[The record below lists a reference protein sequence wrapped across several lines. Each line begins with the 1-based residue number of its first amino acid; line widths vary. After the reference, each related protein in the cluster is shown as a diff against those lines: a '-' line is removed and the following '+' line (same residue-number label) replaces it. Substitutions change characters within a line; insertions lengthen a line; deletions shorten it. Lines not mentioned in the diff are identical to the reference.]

1 MSYIGSTP
9 TTQSFIAGTD
19 YFNGDGSTTAFT
31 LSRSVVSTND
41 IQATVN
47 NVVQQPNTAYTVS
60 GTTITFTSA
69 PSAGT
74 ANIYVRYL
82 STTTQSI
89 TPSQGTV
96 GNNQFANNISAIPMT
111 YGTIGAGN
119 ASIMK
124 NRIINGAMVID
135 QRNAGAA
142 FGTSISGY
150 SIDRWYVAQSIT
162 GKINGGQNYN
172 SITPPVGFVNY
183 VGFQSQSA
191 YSVGATDYYT
201 IFQNIEGYNTADLG
215 WGTVNAKTVTIS
227 FWVRSSL
234 TGTFGGVVQTY
245 TSDYTYPFSY
255 TISAANTWQQIS
267 LTIVGPT
274 GGTWN
279 TTNSGSIRL
288 IFSMGTG
295 TTYSGTTGSWQSANY
310 VSSTGA
316 TSVVGTSGATF
327 YITGVQLEVGS
338 SATGYEYVNYQTSL
352 ANCQRYFQSNFDIG
366 TAPQNGIAQA
376 YSNSTTM
383 AAYNVNTGWIP
394 SIAFRTTMRAIPTVT
409 LYSSTDGSGGYWATY
424 DGSSWTNVTGQ
435 AFNSLSTN
443 CFNLTLSRGSAFTA
457 KYSYLAE
464 GNWAASAEL

>member
-41 IQATVN
+41 IEAVIN
-47 NVVQQPNTAYTVS
+47 NVEQQPNTAYTVS

-96 GNNQFANNISAIPMT
+96 NNSSFGNVTAIPFVA
-111 YGTIGAGN
+111 GPSLGAGD

-135 QRNAGAA
+135 QRNAGASVTPVNA
-142 FGTSISGY
+142 YTL
-150 SIDRWYVAQSIT
+150 DRWRGDSSTASKYTVQ
-162 GKINGGQNYN
+162 QNAG
-172 SITPPVGFVNY
+172 SVTPPVGFVNY
-183 VGFQSQSA
+183 LGVTSTSA
-191 YSVGATDYYT
+191 YSVAAGDYYA
-201 IFQNIEGYNTADLG
+201 ILQNIEGYNIADLG
-215 WGTVNAKTVTIS
+215 WGTANAKTVTLS

-234 TGTFGGVVQTY
+234 TGTFGGSLYGGQV
-245 TSDYTYPFSY
+245 YPFSY
-255 TISAANTWQQIS
+255 TISAANTWEQKSI
-267 LTIVGPT
+267 TIAGST
-274 GGTWN
+274 
-279 TTNSGSIRL
+279 SGSWNSTNGIGINVNFGL
-288 IFSMGTG
+288 GVGS
-295 TTYSGTTGSWQSANY
+295 TYSGTAGAWTSGFLYSA
-310 VSSTGA
+310 TGA

-338 SATGYEYVNYQTSL
+338 SATGFEYVNYQTSL

-394 SIAFRTTMRAIPTVT
+394 SIAFRTTMRAVPTVT
-409 LYSSTDGSGGYWATY
+409 LYSSSDGSGGNWATY

-457 KYSYLAE
+457 KNSYLAE

>member
-41 IQATVN
+41 IEAVIN
-47 NVVQQPNTAYTVS
+47 NVEQQPNTAYTVS

-96 GNNQFANNISAIPMT
+96 NNSSFGNVTAIPFVA
-111 YGTIGAGN
+111 GPSLGAGD

-135 QRNAGAA
+135 QRNAGASV
-142 FGTSISGY
+142 TPNNSY
-150 SIDRWYVAQSIT
+150 TLDRWYYQNSQTSKATVQQSST
-162 GKINGGQNYN
+162 APAGFTN
-172 SITPPVGFVNY
+172 SLLVT
-183 VGFQSQSA
+183 SSSA
-191 YSVGATDYYT
+191 YSVGTSDY
-201 IFQNIEGYNTADLG
+201 FALVQLIEGFNVGDLNFG
-215 WGTVNAKTVTIS
+215 SANAKTITLS

-234 TGTFGGVVQTY
+234 TGTFGGVVSNGTDARSYPFTY
-245 TSDYTYPFSY
+245 TILS
-255 TISAANTWQQIS
+255 ANTWTQAS
-267 LTIVGPT
+267 VTIAGDQS
-274 GGTWN
+274 GTWA
-279 TTNSGSIRL
+279 TNNSAGMKVYFGLGCGSSL
-288 IFSMGTG
+288 SATA
-295 TTYSGTTGSWQSANY
+295 GSWTAGNYISA
-310 VSSTGA
+310 TGA

-338 SATGYEYVNYQTSL
+338 SATGFEYVNYQTSL

-394 SIAFRTTMRAIPTVT
+394 SIAFRTTMRAVPTVT
-409 LYSSTDGSGGYWATY
+409 LYSSSDGSGGNWATY

-457 KYSYLAE
+457 KNSYLAE